1 MHNVDGELAWPVLE
15 PDTGLDHCPR
25 ILLSWLR
32 TRTSDDRSDF
42 AAECSDPSV
51 NCNWADVNL
60 AALDSDIISIVGVP
74 FSKEA
79 NGVYKVGGVARSVLI
94 KLPTHSSVKIV
105 VE

>member
-1 MHNVDGELAWPVLE
+1 MELLPLLTAFSLADVL
-15 PDTGLDHCPR
+15 P
-25 ILLSWLR
+25 
-32 TRTSDDRSDF
+32 DDRSDF

-94 KLPTHSSVKIV
+94 KLPTHSSVQIV